1 MSTFSTTRAITDT
14 ERKLRLEAVSYARAS
29 VALEGFKLTSAD
41 ERHAARFISGE
52 IELSEFVKLRGEAID
67 GQ

>member
-1 MSTFSTTRAITDT
+1 MSALPTTRAITDN
-14 ERKLRLEAVSYARAS
+14 ERKLRSEAVSYARTS

-41 ERHAARFISGE
+41 ERHAARFINGE
-52 IELSEFVKLRGEAID
+52 IDLQEFVKLRGTDID